1 MTTLPAEKALSSR
14 AEYES
19 AVRQAREAA
28 AAYYGDGD
36 SLLDDATYDQV
47 VRAIEEW
54 EKNDPDHV
62 AADSPTSQVG
72 AGAAPAGDVAH
83 TTRLLSLANVFT
95 PAELISWG
103 ASVDRR
109 LGRQAAGGWAVEVKL
124 DGNAIVGRYTE
135 GRLTQVIQRG
145 NGTHGEDIS
154 HVIGT
159 IDGLPVQLPQPLT
172 FEVRGEILFTNAQ
185 FERANEVRLA
195 HGAAVF
201 ANARNGMSGTLRA
214 KDRPY
219 TLRATFFAYG
229 AVDLP
234 GVTFLPQGATHT
246 EVLQAVADAGVQ
258 TVADT
263 PTGVRVVAT
272 LTEAQQLVDE
282 IAALRATLPFEID
295 GVVIKCN
302 DAAEQAAAGVGSRF
316 PHWAIAFKLPPTS
329 RMTVLTKVTWEVG
342 RTGVIAPTAVLD
354 PVEVAGSVVSRA
366 TLHNPA
372 DIRRRDLHLGDHVMV
387 HRAGDVIPRV
397 EAPVVLLRPA
407 DAQPVPLPEVCPN
420 CGDAIDKSQ
429 ERWRCVKGSACRLP
443 ALIEYAAGRDQL
455 DIDGLGERYVKA
467 LVDSGAVSDVADLF
481 FLTVEQLTAASGSAT
496 RGAKL
501 AGQIEAAKSL
511 PLNRFF
517 CALGLL
523 GTGRTM
529 SRRIAAHFRT
539 MDDIRKADAEALR
552 WVAGIGPEKAPLIV
566 QQLAEQAPVIDKL
579 VKAGIKLVEPE
590 PEPEAASAGPGP
602 LAGKTVVVTG
612 KVSGGPL
619 DGYGRS
625 DMDALI
631 RKAGGRAGSSVSA
644 NTDYLVAAAPA
655 NGKPSSKA
663 VKAAQL
669 GVEVLTPEAFAE
681 LVADYIA

>member
-1 MTTLPAEKALSSR
+1 MTTLPAETALSSPTQ
-14 AEYES
+14 YED

-28 AAYYGDGD
+28 AAYYGDGE
-36 SLLDDATYDQV
+36 SPLDDASYDQLL
-47 VRAIEEW
+47 RAIEVW
-54 EKNDPDHV
+54 EKDHPEHV
-62 AADSPTSQVG
+62 AADSPTGQVG
-72 AGAAPAGDVAH
+72 AGAAPVGDIAH
-83 TTRLLSLANVFT
+83 TTRLLSLANVFN
-95 PAELISWG
+95 PAELLSWG

-109 LGRQAAGGWAVEVKL
+109 LGRPASGGWAVEVKL

-154 HVIGT
+154 HIIGT

-172 FEVRGEILFTNAQ
+172 FEVRGEILFTNEQ
-185 FERANEVRLA
+185 FERANEVRIA
-195 HGAAVF
+195 HGAGVF
-201 ANARNGMSGTLRA
+201 ANARNGIAGTVRA

-234 GVTFLPQGATHT
+234 GVTFLPQDATHA

-258 TVADT
+258 TVANT

-272 LTEAQQLVDE
+272 LAEAQQLVDE
-282 IAALRATLPFEID
+282 IAARRATLPFEID

-329 RMTVLTKVTWEVG
+329 RMTVLTSVTWEVG

-366 TLHNPA
+366 TLHNPR
-372 DIRRRDLHLGDHVMV
+372 DIRRRDLHLGDTVTV
-387 HRAGDVIPRV
+387 HKAGDVIPRV
-397 EAPVVLLRPA
+397 EAPIVVLRPTG
-407 DAQPVPLPEVCPN
+407 AQPVPLPEVCPN

-455 DIDGLGERYVKA
+455 DIDGLGEKYVQA

-481 FLTVEQLTAASGSAT
+481 YLTVEQLTAASGSAK

-501 AGQIEAAKSL
+501 AEQIEAAKSR

-517 CALGLL
+517 CALGLP

-529 SRRIAAHFRT
+529 SRRIAAQFRT
-539 MDDIRKADAEALR
+539 MDDIRSADAEALR
-552 WVAGIGPEKAPLIV
+552 WVEGIGPEKAPVIV
-566 QQLAEQAPVIDKL
+566 QHLADQAPVIDKL
-579 VKAGIKLVEPE
+579 VKAGIELTE
-590 PEPEAASAGPGP
+590 PEPEAASAGPSP

-612 KVSGGPL
+612 KMTDAL
-619 DGYGRS
+619 DGYGRHE
-625 DMDALI
+625 MNVLI
-631 RKAGGRAGSSVSA
+631 EKAGGRAGSSVNSK
-644 NTDYLVAAAPA
+644 TDYLVAAET
-655 NGKPSSKA
+655 NGKPSTKA
-663 VKAAQL
+663 VKAASL
-669 GVEVLTPEAFAE
+669 GVTVLTPNAFAD
-681 LVADYIA
+681 LVADFIG